1 MYTEIFDYVANSAS
15 KLWQV
20 QKIAFA
26 LVNQKVQMKVQM
38 NFFAFAF
45 FDWQMQM
52 RKNAFVLVNE
62 KVQMHFFA
70 FALSFAFFQ
79 RQVQMHLFA
88 FALSFAFFQR
98 QVKMQFFAFAIILI
112 ENLQHIRLFLK
123 FWNIFEMVV
132 MGFWVKKTEKERFR
146 REFGCKLFWKR
157 LTWPFFFCAFQ
168 QQKKLSKWKK
178 SKGVPLYYFSHFPSF
193 FPNLHQNQ
201 SWICWKN
208 FTKTCSFWVFLL
220 KTLKVLEPLLLQGE
234 TFAFAKT
241 DWNFRLSFDVSY

>member
-1 MYTEIFDYVANSAS
+1 MYTEIFDYVANSVS

-38 NFFAFAF
+38 HFFAFAF

-52 RKNAFVLVNE
+52 RKNAFALVNE

-70 FALSFAFFQ
+70 FALAFFQ
-79 RQVQMHLFA
+79 RQVQ
-88 FALSFAFFQR
+88 
-98 QVKMQFFAFAIILI
+98 MQFFAFAIILI
-112 ENLQHIRLFLK
+112 ENLQHIRFFLR

-178 SKGVPLYYFSHFPSF
+178 SKGVPLYHFSHFPSF

-241 DWNFRLSFDVSY
+241 DWKFRLSFDVSY

>member
-38 NFFAFAF
+38 
-45 FDWQMQM
+45 
-52 RKNAFVLVNE
+52 
-62 KVQMHFFA
+62 HFFA

-79 RQVQMHLFA
+79 RQVQ
-88 FALSFAFFQR
+88 
-98 QVKMQFFAFAIILI
+98 MQFFAFAIILI

-157 LTWPFFFCAFQ
+157 LTWPFFSVHFNN
-168 QQKKLSKWKK
+168 KKKRSKWKK
-178 SKGVPLYYFSHFPSF
+178 SKGVPLYHFSHFPSF

>member
-52 RKNAFVLVNE
+52 RKIAFALVNE

-98 QVKMQFFAFAIILI
+98 QVQMQFFAFAIILI

-157 LTWPFFFCAFQ
+157 LTWPFFFSVHFNNKKNCQNERKVKGYPFTILVIFQ
-168 QQKKLSKWKK
+168 VFSQTCIKINLESVGKTSQKLAHFECFSWKLWK
-178 SKGVPLYYFSHFPSF
+178 
-193 FPNLHQNQ
+193 
-201 SWICWKN
+201 C
-208 FTKTCSFWVFLL
+208 
-220 KTLKVLEPLLLQGE
+220 
-234 TFAFAKT
+234 
-241 DWNFRLSFDVSY
+241 